1 MQGKSSHSRPK
12 LPLLQW
18 MPRADLHVC
27 VALLCQLLNGELSY
41 AAIMKAAARVGLRQW
56 FLTVMSDAGHIH
68 YCQGSN
74 SHIPP
79 SRNVDWLTWEIYM
92 RTRADGNIR
101 LRQRRHPVY
110 AAKRNKRN
118 DAAQCC
124 SDSHRLQSSFKLTKR
139 QAPTGRMCKTW
150 SRIKRGPWSGK
161 RRSDAVLDR

>member
-12 LPLLQW
+12 LSLLQW

-92 RTRADGNIR
+92 RTRADRSHSHMAIFGF
-101 LRQRRHPVY
+101 
-110 AAKRNKRN
+110 AN
-118 DAAQCC
+118 DAIQFMQPSGTNETMQHSAAVTAI
-124 SDSHRLQSSFKLTKR
+124 DYSHRSN
-139 QAPTGRMCKTW
+139 
-150 SRIKRGPWSGK
+150 
-161 RRSDAVLDR
+161 